1 MYIVFVRKIR
11 VFSLCFLETWDLS
24 CGEINLPLRA
34 IGGTRIIFA
43 GQLSRRTKI
52 TAGPAGN
59 NVRFNCRAPAQVKL
73 GERSVKH
80 LADESGKVEE

>member
-1 MYIVFVRKIR
+1 M
-11 VFSLCFLETWDLS
+11 LLGDLGFKLWRNKS
-24 CGEINLPLRA
+24 SPPSHR
-34 IGGTRIIFA
+34 GTRIIFA
-43 GQLSRRTKI
+43 GQLSRRTKK

-80 LADESGKVEE
+80 LADESGKVVE